1 MPAEAVQEREF
12 FVVANS
18 GAAPFFSDTTKGFVG
33 GLTAVLALEAFKEE
47 YSHPCGLYSA
57 GIWLDAN
64 AYEKETEPLA
74 TYLSEKAKK
83 AELLRQGEPAHD

>member
-1 MPAEAVQEREF
+1 MSEF

-18 GAAPFFSDTTKGFVG
+18 GAAPFFSDTSKQFVEAD
-33 GLTAVLALEAFKEE
+33 TPELALEAFKDA

-57 GIWLDAN
+57 VVWQDAN
-64 AYEKETEPLA
+64 AYEKKAEALA

-83 AELLRQGEPAHD
+83 AEATQ